1 MKFKLGDKV
10 RVLDGSSIKDYSGGW
25 NGYMTKFVGNVYT
38 IRKRYENY
46 DGTRFAYQISDD
58 VGGHLFDERGLELVE
73 RKHEKHFTREDFENA
88 AVRVMTE
95 DKDTAQLLS
104 DVPILAAAFIPF
116 IDKLGDEIFRKE
128 K

>member
-38 IRKRYENY
+38 IRKRYENS

-58 VGGHLFDERGLELVE
+58 VRGHLFDERGLELVK
-73 RKHEKHFTREDFENA
+73 RKKGITREDFENA
-88 AVRVMTE
+88 VVRVITE
-95 DKDTAQLLS
+95 DKETVELLS
-104 DVPILAAAFIPF
+104 DIPILAAAFIPF
-116 IDKLGDEIFRKE
+116 VDKLGNELFRKE

>member
-38 IRKRYENY
+38 IRKRYENS

-73 RKHEKHFTREDFENA
+73 RKPKKQFTREDFENA
-88 AVRVMTE
+88 VVRVLTE
-95 DKDTAQLLS
+95 DKATVELVS
-104 DVPILAAAFIPF
+104 DIPIMPYAFLPF
-116 IDKLGDEIFRKE
+116 ADKIADELFRKE

>member
-25 NGYMTKFVGNVYT
+25 NGYMMKFVGNVYT
-38 IRKRYENY
+38 IRKRYENS

-73 RKHEKHFTREDFENA
+73 RKPEITREDFENA
-88 AVRVMTE
+88 VVRVMTE

-104 DVPILAAAFIPF
+104 DVPILVAAFIPF
-116 IDKLGDEIFRKE
+116 VEKLGDELFRKE